1 MSLIKVGIFDDY
13 SNDLLDDLTK
23 QRRQETNYWW
33 WDIDSGDEQETKN
46 LCDYVL
52 DDVDQN
58 DILFEQEPNV
68 VSKTEQQTPFLEI
81 MLPKDKYRRSLTK
94 KIKKK
99 YQTQRQKRETI
110 KRASKKAI
118 EELKKTP
125 VNYDDDASIDD
136 LSTIGYNSDTEN
148 MLTIMVVRVAQQQA
162 KRIKNIKT

>member
-1 MSLIKVGIFDDY
+1 
-13 SNDLLDDLTK
+13 
-23 QRRQETNYWW
+23 
-33 WDIDSGDEQETKN
+33 
-46 LCDYVL
+46 
-52 DDVDQN
+52 
-58 DILFEQEPNV
+58 
-68 VSKTEQQTPFLEI
+68 

-118 EELKKTP
+118 EELKKPP
-125 VNYDDDASIDD
+125 VNYDDDANIDD

-148 MLTIMVVRVAQQQA
+148 IMVVRVAQQQA

>member
-1 MSLIKVGIFDDY
+1 MIITMICLMTWQSKGDRRQIIDDGILTAATSKRQKISVTMY
-13 SNDLLDDLTK
+13 LMTLTK
-23 QRRQETNYWW
+23 TTFCLNKSPMLFLKQSNKRHFWRLCCQRIN
-33 WDIDSGDEQETKN
+33 
-46 LCDYVL
+46 
-52 DDVDQN
+52 
-58 DILFEQEPNV
+58 
-68 VSKTEQQTPFLEI
+68 TEEAWP
-81 MLPKDKYRRSLTK
+81 K

-118 EELKKTP
+118 EELKKPP
-125 VNYDDDASIDD
+125 VNYDDDANIDD

>member
-1 MSLIKVGIFDDY
+1 
-13 SNDLLDDLTK
+13 
-23 QRRQETNYWW
+23 
-33 WDIDSGDEQETKN
+33 
-46 LCDYVL
+46 
-52 DDVDQN
+52 
-58 DILFEQEPNV
+58 
-68 VSKTEQQTPFLEI
+68 

-125 VNYDDDASIDD
+125 VNYDDDANIDD

>member
-1 MSLIKVGIFDDY
+1 
-13 SNDLLDDLTK
+13 
-23 QRRQETNYWW
+23 
-33 WDIDSGDEQETKN
+33 
-46 LCDYVL
+46 
-52 DDVDQN
+52 
-58 DILFEQEPNV
+58 
-68 VSKTEQQTPFLEI
+68 

-110 KRASKKAI
+110 KRASKKVI
-118 EELKKTP
+118 EELKKPP